1 MGELGDST
9 EQEGE
14 IGPELIEG
22 TWIFNCDPKRT
33 IRLSCFEDLSLAF
46 SLVRESIMPSP
57 IALESPLSQGWWC
70 LLLSKGTLVSLTGFG
85 GFLSE
90 KKGLPME
97 EKGLV
102 SSMEVGLMAAGSVS
116 VNPFEE
122 KPTKS
127 LGEGKRD
134 EDAILLYFPVGDWRL
149 CLLLLTALDL
159 FFSIRNQDWTLN
171 WFQ

>member
-1 MGELGDST
+1 
-9 EQEGE
+9 
-14 IGPELIEG
+14 
-22 TWIFNCDPKRT
+22 
-33 IRLSCFEDLSLAF
+33 
-46 SLVRESIMPSP
+46 
-57 IALESPLSQGWWC
+57 
-70 LLLSKGTLVSLTGFG
+70 
-85 GFLSE
+85 
-90 KKGLPME
+90 ME